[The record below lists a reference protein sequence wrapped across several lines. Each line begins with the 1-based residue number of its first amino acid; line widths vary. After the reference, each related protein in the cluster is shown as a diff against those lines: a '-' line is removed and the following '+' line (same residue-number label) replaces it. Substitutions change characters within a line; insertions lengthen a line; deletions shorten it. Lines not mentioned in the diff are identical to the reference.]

1 MAGMGRLFVGG
12 GAVLLG
18 YTITN
23 NALNKVTDLQEKV
36 EQIHTFP
43 PNQASESGRFSRR
56 RLDERR
62 RGKPGGKPA
71 TRQATLRSLSDG
83 VLDVAVVGGN
93 LEAASSAL
101 QLASRGL
108 RVAIIDEGDFDSGLW
123 QEFRGRQLVD
133 FDVSGRE
140 WRLLDTAPHLA
151 TVGKQLI
158 VPPSLPSLLLL
169 YLTKRWKKG

>member
-1 MAGMGRLFVGG
+1 M
-12 GAVLLG
+12 
-18 YTITN
+18 
-23 NALNKVTDLQEKV
+23 
-36 EQIHTFP
+36 
-43 PNQASESGRFSRR
+43 
-56 RLDERR
+56 
-62 RGKPGGKPA
+62 
-71 TRQATLRSLSDG
+71 
-83 VLDVAVVGGN
+83 
-93 LEAASSAL
+93 

-123 QEFRGRQLVD
+123 QDFRGRQLVD